1 MNDEQAI
8 RQVSSR
14 LVYRNQWM
22 SLREDEIERLDGVR
36 GIYAVIDKPDFALVI
51 PAERDGFHLVEE
63 YRYPVGRRSWS
74 FPQGA
79 FPAGEDGSPEEL
91 ARLELAQETG
101 LRAAT
106 MTPLGF
112 LNSAHGTIRQ
122 GFHAFLA
129 EDLEQGEPDREPEE
143 QDMCQ
148 RFVTRAEFRQMIR
161 DGAITDDSTV
171 AAYTLLMLHDQQH

>member
-1 MNDEQAI
+1 
-8 RQVSSR
+8 
-14 LVYRNQWM
+14 
-22 SLREDEIERLDGVR
+22 
-36 GIYAVIDKPDFALVI
+36 
-51 PAERDGFHLVEE
+51 
-63 YRYPVGRRSWS
+63 
-74 FPQGA
+74 
-79 FPAGEDGSPEEL
+79 
-91 ARLELAQETG
+91 
-101 LRAAT
+101 